1 MKLSSSVL
9 RKIIAEE
16 AAKFTRDTP
25 EAAAKDTEEV
35 DADEYADTIEKH
47 VDMMKV
53 LKIEESRLERRL
65 KKIREEKR
73 VIAKKIAEVE

>member
-1 MKLSSSVL
+1 MKLSSRVL

-16 AAKFTRDTP
+16 AAKFKRETP
-25 EAAAKDTEEV
+25 GDAAKDTEEV
-35 DADEYADTIEKH
+35 DADEYADSLEKH

-73 VIAKKIAEVE
+73 VIAKKIAEVQ

>member
-9 RKIIAEE
+9 RRIIAEE
-16 AAKFTRDTP
+16 AAKFKKETP
-25 EAAAKDTEEV
+25 EAAAKDTKEV
-35 DADEYADTIEKH
+35 DADEYADTLEKH
-47 VDMMKV
+47 VDMMKA

-73 VIAKKIAEVE
+73 HVAQKISGDK